1 LRIATSTGCLDEFVR
16 KLSLQFRLIGV
27 LATRL
32 GNKRHTAARAET
44 TGNGLTSRRAFD
56 LQQRYRLR

>member
-1 LRIATSTGCLDEFVR
+1 MKLCEGLAQIPLVR
-16 KLSLQFRLIGV
+16 ALGIHVGN
-27 LATRL
+27 TR
-32 GNKRHTAARAET
+32 HIAARAET